1 MTEYVAFVGLVAV
14 VVLIPGPAV
23 VLVMQKAV
31 TTGLR
36 GALLVALGVLTA
48 DLVWAAAAAVGVTAV
63 LVASEP
69 AFLALRLI
77 GAAYLVYLGARLLFA
92 RRHALPQ
99 PDLNTP
105 RVPVRPLVAFRQGF
119 LCDMTNPKTA
129 LVFTSA
135 NWNVAQTVTVTG
147 ADDPVDDGDAGFTVT
162 TGSPWNATVAAWPLR
177 SASLRNSSSAID
189 MSVGCSIS
197 PGGQCG
203 CDLNRM

>member
-129 LVFTSA
+129 LVFTSVIPQFLPTDSLT
-135 NWNVAQTVTVTG
+135 WPPVLGVTFAVLGFLSLLVYAFTFTG
-147 ADDPVDDGDAGFTVT
+147 AKRVLRRPVLQRRLLRTSGGVLIGFGVT
-162 TGSPWNATVAAWPLR
+162 LAAE
-177 SASLRNSSSAID
+177 SH
-189 MSVGCSIS
+189 
-197 PGGQCG
+197 
-203 CDLNRM
+203 